1 MNLPSVQPSE
11 PTSSQ
16 ATAFSNQLKT
26 TDAYH
31 SFQVFIPKGNEKFDL
46 QRLISDRKVIKNKLG
61 IPFSTG
67 KLRKKLPLRMRVQ
80 SDKPEN
86 AFWTCTLKK
95 DPTSSK
101 STTAW
106 IEWCRENG
114 LNFWLG
120 TSAAQFK
127 VSETAKIFNIDSTEK
142 YEYLLKNVPHAE
154 DDNYIDWER
163 VATEFDAVHCTED
176 FYIPGWDCES
186 TAWFNRDKL
195 AFQKSISSQE
205 IDL

>member
-1 MNLPSVQPSE
+1 MNLPPVQPSE

-16 ATAFSNQLKT
+16 ATAFSNQLTT
-26 TDAYH
+26 TDDYH
-31 SFQVFIPKGNEKFDL
+31 SFQVFIPKG
-46 QRLISDRKVIKNKLG
+46 
-61 IPFSTG
+61 
-67 KLRKKLPLRMRVQ
+67 
-80 SDKPEN
+80 
-86 AFWTCTLKK
+86 
-95 DPTSSK
+95 K

-142 YEYLLKNVPHAE
+142 YEYLLKNFPHAE

-176 FYIPGWDCES
+176 FFIPGWDCES
-186 TAWFNRDKL
+186 TAWFNKEKL